1 MRRRGGVVQ
10 AVENGSSD
18 CFVECAA
25 EHCELALLVVASGE
39 AVCQVS
45 ALGSCRQCVEKGMQG
60 GT

>member
-10 AVENGSSD
+10 AVEDGPSD

-25 EHCELALLVVASGE
+25 EHSEPSLFAVASGE

-45 ALGSCRQCVEKGMQG
+45 ALGCCRQCVEKGVQG